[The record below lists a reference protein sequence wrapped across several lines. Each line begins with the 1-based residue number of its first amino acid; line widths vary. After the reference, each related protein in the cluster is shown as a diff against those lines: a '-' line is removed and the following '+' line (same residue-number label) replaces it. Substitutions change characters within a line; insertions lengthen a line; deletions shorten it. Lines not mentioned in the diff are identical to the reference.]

1 MANETTILELQ
12 QKIEILEK
20 DAARFKQTEDYLQRY
35 AFIINTS
42 KDWNT
47 LINSH
52 YVYEAVNQAFCRSLG
67 KNKEDIIGATV
78 AQLWGAKRFEAIIK
92 PKIDACLAGVEVKDH
107 DWIEIPRM
115 GSQCFNITY
124 YPYRAQGAA
133 VTHAVVVSRNITER
147 KKAQLELQNYLHIVS
162 ASQDLVALVDRE
174 YVVQAASQGY
184 IEFIGKGRS
193 EIIGHRVPDL
203 VGERVFRDYHK
214 PLVDKCLAGNE
225 VRHQSWLAAPDG
237 RKHFLDIAYY
247 PHHEKG
253 QNQVTGYVIS
263 ARDLTA
269 NKRLEER
276 LRQSYKMEAIGTLA
290 GGIAHDFNNIL
301 SAIMGYSELSLGMVS
316 DDDALKQNI
325 MHIQEAGQRAAELV
339 KQILAF
345 SRQAEHELKPIKMAT
360 IVKEVLKL
368 LRASLPSTI
377 TIKQEIE
384 SDSYVMGDP
393 TQIHQILLNLCTNA
407 GYAMRQSGGTLTITL
422 EDMEIDLSDVQSNP
436 DFKVGPHARLA
447 VADTGIGM
455 EPKIIERIFDPFFT
469 TKPKDEG
476 TGMGLS
482 LVHGIVNSYD
492 GTITVQSE
500 PGLGST
506 VSIFIPVIT
515 NVAQDVDQDPTP
527 LPTGAER
534 ILFVDDEEPL
544 AEIAQT
550 MLERLGYRVT
560 TRTSSVEALRL
571 FEYDPSQF
579 DLIITDLT
587 MPTIPGDK
595 LITQIKTLRPDIP
608 IIMATGF
615 SEQIMGKDLLN
626 LGIEKVVLK
635 PLLMRDIAFAIRD
648 VLDGPID

>member
-1 MANETTILELQ
+1 MADEAIIEELQ
-12 QKIEILEK
+12 KKIEILEK
-20 DAARFKQTEDYLQRY
+20 DAARHKRTKDYLERY

-47 LINSH
+47 LINSE
-52 YVYEAVNQAFCRSLG
+52 YVYEAVNQALCHNLG
-67 KNKEDIIGATV
+67 KNKEEIIGASV
-78 AQLWGAKRFEAIIK
+78 AQLWGAKRFESIIR
-92 PKIDACLAGVEVKDH
+92 PKIDACLTGVEVKDH
-107 DWIEIPRM
+107 DWIEIPRR

-124 YPYRAQGAA
+124 YPYRAHGKA
-133 VTHAVVVSRNITER
+133 VTHVVVVSRNITER

-162 ASQDLVALVDRE
+162 ASHDLVALVDRQ

-184 IEFIGKGRS
+184 IEFVGKART
-193 EIIGHRVPDL
+193 EITGSRIPDL
-203 VGERVFRDYHK
+203 LGESVFRDYYK
-214 PLVDKCLAGNE
+214 PLIDKCLAGTE
-225 VRHQSWLAAPDG
+225 VRHQAWLAAPDG

-247 PHHEKG
+247 PHYENG
-253 QNQVTGYVIS
+253 QNQVTGFVIS

-301 SAIMGYSELSLGMVS
+301 SAIMGYSELSLAMVA
-316 DDDALKQNI
+316 DDDALTQNI
-325 MHIQEAGQRAAELV
+325 MHIQEAGRRASELV

-360 IVKEVLKL
+360 VVTEVLKL

-377 TIKQEIE
+377 TIKQKIE
-384 SDSYVMGDP
+384 SASYIMGDP

-422 EDMEIDLSDVQSNP
+422 EDVDVDAAYARSNP
-436 DFKVGPHARLA
+436 DFKIGPYVRLA
-447 VADTGIGM
+447 VADTGTGM

-482 LVHGIVNSYD
+482 LIHGIVNSYN

-500 PGLGST
+500 PGIGTSL
-506 VSIFIPVIT
+506 SIFIPIIT
-515 NVAQDVDQDPTP
+515 AVGQDLNQDLAP
-527 LPTGAER
+527 LPTGTER

-544 AEIAQT
+544 TEIAQT

-560 TRTSSVEALRL
+560 ARTSSVEALRL
-571 FEYDPSQF
+571 FEYEPSQF

-595 LITQIKTLRPDIP
+595 LVAQIKALRPDIP

-615 SEQIMGKDLLN
+615 SEQNMGKNLLN

-635 PLLMRDIAFAIRD
+635 PLLMRDIALAIRA